1 MMDPGRRPLTSSPP
15 LIGRKEILEDVGQL
29 LVQAR
34 EGRGQGLILV
44 GARGTGKSQL
54 LRAITELGVRHRF
67 RVLSARG
74 RPEELP
80 APFSLIRDLLGA
92 GDDESPTGS
101 RDHQRGLSAPFPV
114 ARFGESPTVASSGD
128 EGSPPLT
135 ALLDDFDQ
143 ILTPLVEQG
152 VGGFETGKEERL
164 GQIAEYFLRL
174 SQDRPL
180 LIAVDDVH
188 FADDSSLEV
197 LLRLGLDLRRIRAV
211 VIATAGVGDAVP
223 ERARVG
229 LENLSHSPAFRTTA
243 LRPFTLA
250 EVTEFIRWI
259 FGGSNPDPGD
269 VLRWYTETEG
279 NPSFIEHLVRSAT
292 GYRFTERDL
301 ALLEG
306 QNLADVVSA
315 RIRSLGRD
323 ERRILAHAAV
333 LGQEFA
339 FADLH
344 GVTELEE
351 ERISECVDRLV
362 QEGLLREKG
371 HESYGF
377 VSEAIRV
384 RIYADLTETH
394 RRILHQKT
402 GVVLEAKGGTPD
414 SELARHFYLG
424 HDNERAVKYN
434 ITAAQSA
441 TRDFAFETAAT
452 LLARALESERRR
464 PSPDPITEIRLLT
477 EAGRLLT
484 EAGSPHRS
492 VELLTQAVELARSH
506 PHHELELGHAL
517 LSLAWAWYELGEFAG
532 AEALASE
539 ARQHL
544 PKEGTTRDLM
554 AFHRVSG
561 LSYWRRGNI
570 EQATGHLQAA
580 LDLAEKEGTPLDRGN
595 ALVDLANAKTATDR
609 QSLHALL
616 ELYSQ
621 AAAWFAKEQNHVAL
635 ARVLMNRSWAE
646 WEAGETDLSL
656 KDLHLAIEEAERAHS
671 ARWIVWCE
679 FNLAQ
684 MQVELGQTASAR
696 VSLERAV
703 YALRPG
709 EDQVAEQQI
718 LMTRGMVEQADHSFE
733 AAEASYQG
741 SLELARRLNAA
752 GDVVEVQFR
761 EAELFHDRGDD
772 ARARE
777 LLDQSLGGD
786 VLRYHP
792 NLAARAAALGKSLGP
807 SLPQEGRTRK
817 TTPSEDGPARV

>member
-1 MMDPGRRPLTSSPP
+1 L
-15 LIGRKEILEDVGQL
+15 
-29 LVQAR
+29 
-34 EGRGQGLILV
+34 
-44 GARGTGKSQL
+44 
-54 LRAITELGVRHRF
+54 
-67 RVLSARG
+67 
-74 RPEELP
+74 
-80 APFSLIRDLLGA
+80 APS
-92 GDDESPTGS
+92 
-101 RDHQRGLSAPFPV
+101 
-114 ARFGESPTVASSGD
+114 GESHAAAFPAD
-128 EGSPPLT
+128 EGASPLT
-135 ALLDDFDQ
+135 ALLDAFDA

-152 VGGFETGKEERL
+152 VGGFESGREELL
-164 GQIAEYFLRL
+164 GRIAEYFLRL

-180 LIAVDDVH
+180 LIAIDDLH

-197 LLRLGLDLRRIRAV
+197 LLRLGLDIRRIRAV
-211 VIATAGVGDAVP
+211 VIATAGVEDTVP
-223 ERARVG
+223 ARARAG
-229 LENLSHSPAFRTTA
+229 LENLSRSPAFRTMP

-259 FGGSNPDPGD
+259 FGGANPDPGD

-292 GYRFTERDL
+292 GYRFSERDIAVL
-301 ALLEG
+301 DGHALPD
-306 QNLADVVSA
+306 AVFA

-323 ERRILAHAAV
+323 ERRILSHAAV

-339 FADLH
+339 FTDLH
-344 GVTELEE
+344 RVTELGE

-384 RIYADLTETH
+384 RIYSDLTETH
-394 RRILHQKT
+394 RRILHRKT
-402 GVVLEAKGGTPD
+402 GDVLEAKGGTPD

-424 HDNERAVKYN
+424 HDHERAVKYN

-452 LLARALESERRR
+452 LLVRALESERRR

-492 VELLTQAVELARSH
+492 EELLSQAVALARSH
-506 PHHELELGHAL
+506 PSHDIELGHAL
-517 LSLAWAWYELGEFAG
+517 LSLAWARYELGEYPS
-532 AEALASE
+532 AEGLASE
-539 ARQHL
+539 AQGYL
-544 PKEGTTRDLM
+544 PKAGTPRDLM

-561 LSYWRRGNI
+561 LSCWRRGNI
-570 EQATGHLQAA
+570 EQATVHLRAA
-580 LDLAEKEGTPLDRGN
+580 LDIAEKEGTPFDRGN
-595 ALVDLANAKTATDR
+595 ALVDLGNATIAGDR
-609 QSLHALL
+609 QSLQPLL

-621 AAAWFAKEQNHVAL
+621 AAALFAKEGNHVAL

-671 ARWIVWCE
+671 ARWIVWCQ

-684 MQVELGQTASAR
+684 MQVELRQIASAR
-696 VSLERAV
+696 VSLERAM

-718 LMTRGMVEQADHSFE
+718 LMTRGMIEQADRSFE

-741 SLELARRLNAA
+741 ALELARRLNAA
-752 GDVVEVQFR
+752 SDVVEVLFR
-761 EAELFHDRGDD
+761 QAELAHDRGDD
-772 ARARE
+772 ARART
-777 LLDQSLGGD
+777 LLDQAIVGDLLG
-786 VLRYHP
+786 YHP
-792 NLAARAAALGKSLGP
+792 NLAAHAATLERSVEPPPEQAAASPKTKPSGDGLG
-807 SLPQEGRTRK
+807 RI
-817 TTPSEDGPARV
+817 

>member
-1 MMDPGRRPLTSSPP
+1 MDPGGRPPTSSPP
-15 LIGRKEILEDVGQL
+15 LIGRKETVEDVHRM

-44 GARGTGKSQL
+44 GARGTGKSEL
-54 LRAITELGVRHRF
+54 LRAVTELGARNRF
-67 RVLSARG
+67 RVLKGRG

-92 GDDESPTGS
+92 GDDEPPTGPREHR
-101 RDHQRGLSAPFPV
+101 RDLEAPFPL
-114 ARFGESPTVASSGD
+114 ARSGESPAAASSVD
-128 EGSPPLT
+128 ERSPPLM
-135 ALLDDFDQ
+135 ALLDEFDG

-152 VGGFETGKEERL
+152 VGGFESGREELL
-164 GQIAEYFLRL
+164 GRIAEYFLRL
-174 SQDRPL
+174 SQDRPI
-180 LIAVDDVH
+180 LIAIDDLH

-197 LLRLGLDLRRIRAV
+197 LLRLGLDIRRIRAV
-211 VIATAGVGDAVP
+211 VIATSGVGDAVP
-223 ERARVG
+223 ERARAG
-229 LENLSHSPAFRTTA
+229 LENLSRSPAFRTIT

-259 FGGSNPDPGD
+259 FGGADPEPGD

-292 GYRFTERDL
+292 GYRFTEGDL
-301 ALLEG
+301 ARLEA
-306 QNLADVVSA
+306 QNLPDAVFA
-315 RIRSLGRD
+315 RIRTLGRD
-323 ERRILAHAAV
+323 ERRILSHAAV

-339 FADLH
+339 FSDLQ
-344 GVTELEE
+344 GVTELGE

-362 QEGLLREKG
+362 QEGVIREKG

-377 VSEAIRV
+377 VSETTRV
-384 RIYADLTETH
+384 RLYSDLTETH
-394 RRILHQKT
+394 RRILHRKT
-402 GVVLEAKGGTPD
+402 GEVLEAKGGTPD

-434 ITAAQSA
+434 LTAAQSA

-464 PSPDPITEIRLLT
+464 PGPDPITEVRLLT

-484 EAGSPHRS
+484 EATSPHRS
-492 VELLTQAVELARSH
+492 EELLTQAVALARAH
-506 PHHELELGHAL
+506 PDHELELGHAL
-517 LSLAWAWYELGEFAG
+517 MSLAWARYELGEFSS

-539 ARQHL
+539 ALGYL
-544 PKEGTTRDLM
+544 PKVGTTRDQL

-561 LSYWRRGNI
+561 LSAWRRGNI
-570 EQATGHLQAA
+570 ELATTHLRAA
-580 LDLAEKEGTPLDRGN
+580 LDIAEKDGTSLDRGN
-595 ALVDLANAKTATDR
+595 ALVDLANAKIAFDR
-609 QSLHALL
+609 PSLQPLL
-616 ELYSQ
+616 ELYSR
-621 AAAWFAKEQNHVAL
+621 ATALFAKEGNHVAL

-671 ARWIVWCE
+671 ARWIVWCQ

-709 EDQVAEQQI
+709 EDQVAELQI
-718 LMTRGMVEQADHSFE
+718 LMTRGMIEQSDHSFE
-733 AAEASYQG
+733 EAEASYQG

-752 GDVVEVQFR
+752 SDIVEVLFR
-761 EAELFHDRGDD
+761 QAELFYDRGDA
-772 ARARE
+772 ARART
-777 LLDQSLGGD
+777 LLDQSLASN
-786 VLRYHP
+786 LLTYHP
-792 NLAARAAALGKSLGP
+792 NLATRVAALEKSLGP
-807 SLPQEGRTRK
+807 SPPKGGTSPDPN
-817 TTPSEDGPARV
+817 PSGDGPGRI